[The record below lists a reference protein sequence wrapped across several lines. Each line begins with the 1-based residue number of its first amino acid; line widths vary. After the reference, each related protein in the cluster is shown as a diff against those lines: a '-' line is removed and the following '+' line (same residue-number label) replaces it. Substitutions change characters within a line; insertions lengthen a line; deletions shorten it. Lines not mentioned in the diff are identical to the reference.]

1 MKVKANKRGFTLVEL
16 VVVIAILAYYCGNSN
31 SLSYKYFR
39 FYNSFF
45 WRSASTNSKPRVPK
59 CL

>member
-16 VVVIAILAYYCGNSN
+16 VVVIAILAIIAAIAIPCLINIIE
-31 SLSYKYFR
+31 

-45 WRSASTNSKPRVPK
+45 WRSTSTNSKPRVPK